1 MLTHYATLPTT
12 AQSLGRKR

>member
-1 MLTHYATLPTT
+1 MLTHYATSPTT